1 MWHVSNEYACHNLPC
16 YCDTCAV
23 AFRRWL
29 ERRYTTLD
37 ALNDAWGT
45 AFWSQR
51 YTAWDDILPPRRT
64 TTFNN
69 PTHVLDYHRF
79 GSDTLLD
86 FYRAEHEVI
95 RRHSP
100 QVPVTTNFMTLSHFR
115 LLDYPTGPRS
125 RTSSAPTTT
134 SSTRSRTRRP
144 SCPSAATS
152 PAAWPAGSPGCSW
165 STRPVR

>member
-16 YCDTCAV
+16 YCDTCAI

-29 ERRYTTLD
+29 QRRYATLD
-37 ALNDAWGT
+37 ALNEAWGT

-51 YTAWDDILPPRRT
+51 YTSWDDILPPRRT
-64 TTFNN
+64 TTFSN

-100 QVPVTTNFMTLSHFR
+100 DVPVTTNFMTLTTSGCSTTT
-115 LLDYPTGPRS
+115 TGRRS
-125 RTSSAPTTT
+125 RTS
-134 SSTRSRTRRP
+134 
-144 SCPSAATS
+144 
-152 PAAWPAGSPGCSW
+152 
-165 STRPVR
+165 